1 MTGKM
6 ANRAD
11 LIIKILMAQSGASIK
26 ELSEHLALQEV
37 LQELPAQD
45 RALIRLRFFGGKTQ
59 SETARLLHTTQVQVS
74 RRERKILL
82 TLRGHLLK

>member
-26 ELSEHLALQEV
+26 ELSE
-37 LQELPAQD
+37 QD
-45 RALIRLRFFGGKTQ
+45 RK
-59 SETARLLHTTQVQVS
+59 SVV
-74 RRERKILL
+74 
-82 TLRGHLLK
+82 